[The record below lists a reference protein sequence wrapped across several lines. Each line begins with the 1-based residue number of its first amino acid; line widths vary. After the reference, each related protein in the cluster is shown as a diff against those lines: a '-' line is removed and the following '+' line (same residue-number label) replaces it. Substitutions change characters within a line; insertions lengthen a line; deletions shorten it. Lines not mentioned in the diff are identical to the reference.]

1 MVLTDKVFQRPTYDD
16 LLTRQENRA
25 KTLFGED
32 IDTSS
37 QSILGKYIRL
47 NVEDLAECYELLEEI
62 YYAIFPGSAR
72 GQSLDRRCV
81 FAGITRNPA
90 TAASL
95 KVRVYGNTG
104 AIVPAAFM
112 LVGNGKEFYVGVDY
126 TVGGEGYA
134 DCYANCTEPGTGG
147 NLTVGTEITIVN
159 PDPDLERAE
168 LLAVDTYGEDRET
181 DTALRIRYKKAVAGS
196 GSATAN
202 AIRGAL
208 SRIAQ
213 VDGVAIAENDTE
225 STVDG
230 RPPHSFE
237 CYVFAPESQDQE
249 IGEAIFSKK
258 PIGIRSVGTVEVQV
272 LDDGNKPHTVRFSRT
287 KKKIVYI
294 KMKVLTNQFFEND
307 GVAQIRESLL
317 EYINNLANGDS
328 VYLSSLYGYIHDVH
342 GVVNVQ
348 ELSIS
353 TDGETF
359 SMANIIIEDYEMARC
374 EADDIEVEVVS

>member
-1 MVLTDKVFQRPTYDD
+1 M
-16 LLTRQENRA
+16 
-25 KTLFGED
+25 
-32 IDTSS
+32 
-37 QSILGKYIRL
+37 
-47 NVEDLAECYELLEEI
+47 
-62 YYAIFPGSAR
+62 
-72 GQSLDRRCV
+72 
-81 FAGITRNPA
+81 
-90 TAASL
+90 
-95 KVRVYGNTG
+95 
-104 AIVPAAFM
+104 PAAFM
-112 LVGNGKEFYVGVDY
+112 LVGNGKEFYVDVDY

-359 SMANIIIEDYEMARC
+359 SMANIIIEDHEMARC